1 MSEVMCK
8 GDVRLGT
15 ACGKCSRC
23 FDAQRLRADTAEAER
38 DTLRELLRDI
48 QRCGMHG
55 LQVNGPSIAQLRN
68 ALRGCGPCGFTQCGA
83 APQRIAELRGC
94 GPKGMREAARSAAP
108 HIPGDVIDHILACA
122 IAALNQKSEGRV
134 MPIRTEGSNLH
145 VRDDIE
151 LTQAALEACGYRVHL
166 RERAGTRWVTACK
179 GLQVQ
184 YTHWHPLTNIHQAM
198 QLLQDADLRSS
209 VMYYGASVQGDKLY
223 GVFDVVCS
231 EPSPAD
237 LINAQCR
244 AIVTA
249 CASLKGVR

>member
-1 MSEVMCK
+1 M
-8 GDVRLGT
+8 L
-15 ACGKCSRC
+15 
-23 FDAQRLRADTAEAER
+23 
-38 DTLRELLRDI
+38 
-48 QRCGMHG
+48 
-55 LQVNGPSIAQLRN
+55 
-68 ALRGCGPCGFTQCGA
+68 
-83 APQRIAELRGC
+83 
-94 GPKGMREAARSAAP
+94 
-108 HIPGDVIDHILACA
+108 
-122 IAALNQKSEGRV
+122 
-134 MPIRTEGSNLH
+134 IRTEGRTIH

-198 QLLQDADLRSS
+198 QLLIDAPRVLSLVSS
-209 VMYYGASVQGDKLY
+209 PKETGVVLESDGSVLSDTS
-223 GVFDVVCS
+223 VCA
-231 EPSPAD
+231 ESPTD